1 MNTSYPILVNP
12 GVHVGR
18 SQIVYHPPSGKTVVL
33 FENVSEGWANGGYKL
48 SVVVMSGDTPGP
60 VVTSDYRVCQ
70 LMPLASYGAVQP
82 SGYPYSD
89 SGFRCAY
96 NPVNGTIVAAGSS
109 TQVDS
114 PDPEPFH
121 LNIITVSIA
130 LDGTPS
136 FAFDQHLS
144 LTTGV
149 GSYLWDIAFSNAG
162 KLVLSYARWYGEA
175 GLWSMVGTHTGGVI
189 SFSTPVKH
197 STESVLDYLWL
208 EHDSL
213 SDKFF
218 LSYSSGGARARLG
231 TAGATALSVTATLTN
246 PLVLSAGSPS
256 PYMPGDGRVYVS
268 KYRGTFSGDSIAW
281 DTILSPAS
289 AGLVHDPQSG
299 YLFSLY
305 DSWGGF
311 LVNPD
316 LSVNPE
322 YVDLFNEAEWVDN
335 SLLLTGS
342 VLAASGT
349 ISLLYPYY
357 KYVYG
362 GDYSAIVPQKL
373 HVVNIAL
380 AAPPYVPFWTNNVLH
395 LEQG

>member
-1 MNTSYPILVNP
+1 MNTSYPIHVNP

-18 SQIVYHPPSGKTVVL
+18 SHLVYHPPSGKTVVL
-33 FENVSEGWANGGYKL
+33 FENVSEGWSNGGYKL
-48 SVVVMSGDTPGP
+48 AVVVMDGNTPGP

-136 FAFDQHLS
+136 FAFNQHLS

-149 GSYLWDIAFSNAG
+149 AAYLWDIAFSNAG
-162 KLVLSYARWYGEA
+162 KLVLSYARWYGEV
-175 GLWSMVGTHTGGVI
+175 GVWSMVGTHTGGVV

-208 EHDSL
+208 DHDTL
-213 SDKFF
+213 TDKFF
-218 LSYSSGGARARLG
+218 LLYDSGGARVRLG
-231 TAGATALSVTATLTN
+231 TAGATALSVTALLTN
-246 PLVLSAGSPS
+246 PIVIASTYPS
-256 PYMPGDGRVYVS
+256 PYLPGDGRVYVRN
-268 KYRGTFSGDSIAW
+268 YRGTFLGDSIVW
-281 DTILSPAS
+281 DTILSAAT

-311 LVNPD
+311 LVNQD
-316 LSVNPE
+316 LSVNPA
-322 YVDLFNEAEWVDN
+322 YVDLFNEAEFVDN
-335 SLLLTGS
+335 NLKLTDS
-342 VLAASGT
+342 VLAAGGI

-357 KYVYG
+357 RYVFG
-362 GDYSAIVPQKL
+362 GDYSAIVPQKI
-373 HVVNIAL
+373 HVVNISL
-380 AAPPYVPFWTNNVLH
+380 ADPPYVYFWTNNTLQV
-395 LEQG
+395 ERE